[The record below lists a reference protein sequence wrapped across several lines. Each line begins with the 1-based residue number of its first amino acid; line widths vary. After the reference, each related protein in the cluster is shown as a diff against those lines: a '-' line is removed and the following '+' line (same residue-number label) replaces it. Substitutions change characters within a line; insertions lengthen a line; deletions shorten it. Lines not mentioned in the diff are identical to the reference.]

1 MKKTITILDKIIS
14 KISIYF
20 LVILFA
26 VIIIGMLLVNS
37 VYLYV
42 DKPDFKIN
50 NSWNYLGIIMNL
62 AWIVFLVIGHNW
74 LEKKYP
80 NKKYINKIM
89 MLLYLIGE
97 IIFLKLVPIKPF
109 SDMLQVTDIALSNFK
124 NKIEY
129 LQVYPNNLP
138 IAIVFNLIFRITTY
152 DVFVLK
158 IVNILCNI
166 ITIYFA
172 YKIYQNIYQKEN
184 KMVLI
189 LGICSVS
196 TFLYVNHIYNDV
208 IYVALTTSILY
219 LVTKKEQ
226 NVKEVVLISIL
237 AFLQFVIRPVG
248 IILNIAIGMYYILKR
263 QEFKKVLTIFSI
275 FLVLEIGYL
284 QVEKSLI
291 PESEEKMKFPIW
303 SFIQMGINEEEFG
316 FQDASHSTKWTFA
329 DVKDRIVELGP
340 FKLIKLLGKKQ
351 YWLWT
356 EGTYQVQRYAF
367 GVEEGEQFFYETPA
381 TKLVCDT
388 QNSKVR
394 KALEY
399 FMKGQYFVLIVLSFI
414 DVMIREDKKEIKD
427 KKEILFYLIIGLFCF
442 YTIWE
447 MKSRYIYC
455 LYPIFLI
462 LATSGIEKIK
472 IKKERRTSENGKF

>member
-1 MKKTITILDKIIS
+1 M
-14 KISIYF
+14 
-20 LVILFA
+20 
-26 VIIIGMLLVNS
+26 
-37 VYLYV
+37 
-42 DKPDFKIN
+42 
-50 NSWNYLGIIMNL
+50 
-62 AWIVFLVIGHNW
+62 
-74 LEKKYP
+74 
-80 NKKYINKIM
+80 
-89 MLLYLIGE
+89 
-97 IIFLKLVPIKPF
+97 
-109 SDMLQVTDIALSNFK
+109 
-124 NKIEY
+124 
-129 LQVYPNNLP
+129 QVYPNNLP